1 LSWYFSGFYDRC
13 MASAEA
19 VSLGAWRAELLRRAS
34 GTVVEIGAGT
44 GVNIQ
49 HYPADGAQVAL
60 CEPDS
65 AMRRQLEGRV
75 PAGGRFSVHPAG
87 AGSLPAADQSV
98 DVVVSTLVLC
108 TVPDPV
114 AALREARR
122 VLRPGGLL
130 LFLEHVA
137 APGGT
142 RDRRVQGLVDPIWR
156 CVAGGCRLTRDTE
169 AHIRAAG
176 FSIESL
182 ERAPMRPALRF
193 VRPTIRGV
201 ARR

>member
-1 LSWYFSGFYDRC
+1 MFAGFYDRF

-19 VSLGAWRAELLRRAS
+19 ASLGAWRTELLRHAS
-34 GTVVEIGAGT
+34 GVVVEIGAGT
-44 GVNIQ
+44 GVNIA
-49 HYPADGAQVAL
+49 HYPSDGAHVAL
-60 CEPDS
+60 CEPD
-65 AMRRQLEGRV
+65 AGMRRQLDVRV
-75 PAGGRFSVHPAG
+75 PDGARFSVHPATAG
-87 AGSLPAADQSV
+87 ALPGDDASV

-108 TVPDPV
+108 TVPDPA

-137 APGGT
+137 APAGS
-142 RDRRVQGLVDPIWR
+142 RDRRMQGLVDPLWR

-169 AHIRAAG
+169 ASIRDAG

-182 ERAPMRPALRF
+182 ERAPMKPAPRF
-193 VRPTIRGV
+193 VRSTIRGL